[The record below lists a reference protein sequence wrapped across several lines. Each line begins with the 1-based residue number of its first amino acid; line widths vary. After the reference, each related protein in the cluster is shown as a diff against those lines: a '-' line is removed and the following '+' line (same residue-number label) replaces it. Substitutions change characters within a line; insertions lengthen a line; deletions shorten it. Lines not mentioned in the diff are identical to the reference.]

1 MIKSKWSIGWDKI
14 KYENAEEPGG
24 KVTSFVWVRL
34 KSPKILML
42 EKHSGVRQITS
53 CSKIPKATPSGLFPR
68 SFTAYHM
75 SYEDLHCN
83 AFYKSI
89 FFIFIFNTL
98 KGTSD
103 IRPLVGKARV
113 FFSRSVM
120 MLLNRWP
127 WCRLHGIPFRSSKL
141 GTSCCELQSCSQTS
155 SSGLSVELHRHDLHS
170 EQDSCLVSILCEAF
184 NRQIP
189 L

>member
-1 MIKSKWSIGWDKI
+1 MGLDRLPHVVKSQRPPPQDSSHVLSLPII
-14 KYENAEEPGG
+14 
-24 KVTSFVWVRL
+24 
-34 KSPKILML
+34 
-42 EKHSGVRQITS
+42 
-53 CSKIPKATPSGLFPR
+53 C
-68 SFTAYHM
+68 HM
-75 SYEDLHCN
+75 KTCIAMHFISL
-83 AFYKSI
+83 I